1 MRAIILVAGAG
12 KKLRPHTN
20 TQPKPLIPV
29 AGKPILGHIIDT
41 LLAVNLR
48 NMIFV
53 IGYMG
58 EKIKT
63 YVEENYSSQ
72 LEAQFVEQEPRL
84 GTAHAIW
91 LCKPHLQDSPSLIL
105 LGDTIIDADWSHI
118 LEEKESV
125 LAVQTVEDPR
135 KFGVA
140 ITDENGYITNLVEKP
155 SIPKSNLALVGLYKI
170 NETQELLAAAQ
181 EIIEAKQKT
190 HNEYQLTD
198 VLMKM
203 TQKGI
208 RLKAYKVTNWFDCGK
223 KDMLLETNRILLS
236 RKGMTPLPQF
246 ENTVIIPPVCIAP
259 GCEIKNSII
268 GPYVAIAE
276 NAKIYNSILQNTILG
291 AYATLDSIVLNHS
304 IIGNDSSVI
313 GRSHAIN
320 IGDNTEIDFN
330 A

>member
-1 MRAIILVAGAG
+1 MRAVILVAGAG

-41 LLAVNLR
+41 LLASGLSDMV
-48 NMIFV
+48 FV

-58 EKIKT
+58 EKIKA
-63 YVEENYSSQ
+63 YIEEYYPEVKAN
-72 LEAQFVEQEPRL
+72 FVEQEPRL

-91 LCKPHLQDSPSLIL
+91 LCQDTLKEEPTLIL
-105 LGDTIIDADWSHI
+105 LGDTIIDANWNSI
-118 LEEKESV
+118 LEARESV
-125 LAVQTVEDPR
+125 LAVQEVEDPR

-140 ITDENGYITNLVEKP
+140 MVDEEGYITSLVEKP

-170 NETQELLAAAQ
+170 NETPALLEAARA
-181 EIIEAKQKT
+181 IIEGQQLT

-203 TQKGI
+203 TQNGI
-208 RLKAYKVTNWFDCGK
+208 RMKAHKVINWYDCGK
-223 KDMLLETNRILLS
+223 KDILLATNRILLKRNAPS
-236 RKGMTPLPQF
+236 QIPEF
-246 ENTVIIPPVCIAP
+246 ENTVIIPPVFIAP

-276 NAKIYNSILQNTILG
+276 NVKIQNSILQNTILG
-291 AYATLDSIVLNHS
+291 AYASLDSIVLNQS